1 MKFYV
6 DEKIVN
12 IMKLAEKPLTI
23 PELVSV
29 IRPEDPEHGY
39 DNVMVALTRL
49 KKDGKVVL
57 GSPRFCKGSKWR
69 NTYMLAE
76 VKQ

>member
-1 MKFYV
+1 MKFHV

-12 IMKLAEKPLTI
+12 IMKLTGKPLTI

-29 IRPEDPEHGY
+29 IRPEDTEHGY
-39 DNVMVALTRL
+39 DNVMSALTRL
-49 KKDGKVVL
+49 KKNGKVVE
-57 GSPRFCKGSKWR
+57 GSPIFCKGGIWR
-69 NTYMLAE
+69 KTYLLAE